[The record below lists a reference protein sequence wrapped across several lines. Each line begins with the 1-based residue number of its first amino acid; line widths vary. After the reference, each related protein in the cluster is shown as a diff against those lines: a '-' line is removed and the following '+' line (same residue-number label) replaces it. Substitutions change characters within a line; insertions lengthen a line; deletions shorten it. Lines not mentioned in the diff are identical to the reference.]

1 MPQPWPAVSADH
13 ARTTSD
19 AWFGGVRKRPRAGRL
34 QVLRSVRSWK
44 RTRYAM
50 RWPAGRSVSSMRAVK
65 PVSSRAAG
73 PTTRRASAN
82 ESVVAYSTTIRA
94 GRSVRLQTVAR
105 PAVTSPA
112 EVPLGIP
119 GRAPSEVTT
128 PGARPA
134 HAREP
139 PSPMRPPTA
148 CRRKRRLLLQVT
160 GGGNPGKARGLG
172 GVAHARDHA
181 AGRGIDDVPHRVDR
195 DECGHHEA
203 VRERD
208 GGGADAGLH
217 RAARPARLADG
228 GPRAGADVAL
238 RHRSVRSGLRGG
250 VAALGG
256 RADFRAAPHAQI
268 EQDRGGG

>member
-1 MPQPWPAVSADH
+1 MPRPWPAVSADH

-50 RWPAGRSVSSMRAVK
+50 RWPAGRSVNSTRAVK

-112 EVPLGIP
+112 EVPLGMP
-119 GRAPSEVTT
+119 GRAPSEGTT

-134 HAREP
+134 HARVP
-139 PSPMRPPTA
+139 PSPMRPPSA

-172 GVAHARDHA
+172 RGAHD
-181 AGRGIDDVPHRVDR
+181 RV
-195 DECGHHEA
+195 GHDFSGE
-203 VRERD
+203 
-208 GGGADAGLH
+208 GADEAGVGLAGERARGEGEDRVAVARRVH
-217 RAARPARLADG
+217 RGDGARVAVVGHLRHLPRLDLGQDGVGGDDADG
-228 GPRAGADVAL
+228 RALAG
-238 RHRSVRSGLRGG
+238 
-250 VAALGG
+250 
-256 RADFRAAPHAQI
+256 
-268 EQDRGGG
+268 